1 MDRILNYFIKR
12 IMKVVER
19 RRFFLLDDDN
29 DEAEI
34 YNEIISESNLPIE
47 LHYFSKGTQMF
58 DLLLRNAPPNIF
70 ILDINLPGLSGIEC
84 LKRLKADERY
94 KNIPVVICTSILNQ
108 NKLEESVSAGAL
120 CYLLKP
126 VDFSGYKSLLEE
138 LYSLCTKRSNYIFG
152 KTA

>member
-1 MDRILNYFIKR
+1 
-12 IMKVVER
+12 MKVVER

-34 YNEIISESNLPIE
+34 YSEIISESKMPIE

-58 DLLLRNAPPNIF
+58 DFLLKNSAPDIF
-70 ILDINLPGLSGIEC
+70 ILDVNLPGISGIEC
-84 LKRLKADERY
+84 VRRLKADERY

-108 NKLEESVSAGAL
+108 GKLEESISAGAL
-120 CYLLKP
+120 CYTVKP
-126 VDFSGYKSLLEE
+126 FDVSGYKTLLEE
-138 LYSLCTKRSNYIFG
+138 LYSLCAGKGHYIFG